1 MTFDFAR
8 VAGIC
13 ALLAALDGLLYSVAF
28 VVLKNSGLAGAC
40 LLVGGVLTIIALA
53 GLRELVAPAGPGLA
67 TAAFALAVAAGLGAA
82 AHGGYD
88 LANAI
93 HPPPGGIPDAPS
105 QVDPRGLLT
114 FGFAGLAAAGFA
126 TLIGATRAWPR
137 GLALLGYLTAVLLVI
152 VYLARLIILSPSNPL
167 VLGPAALAGLIVNPA
182 WYAWLGV
189 TMLRSVAR

>member
-1 MTFDFAR
+1 MPSR
-8 VAGIC
+8 PRI
-13 ALLAALDGLLYSVAF
+13 
-28 VVLKNSGLAGAC
+28 
-40 LLVGGVLTIIALA
+40 
-53 GLRELVAPAGPGLA
+53 R
-67 TAAFALAVAAGLGAA
+67 
-82 AHGGYD
+82 
-88 LANAI
+88 